1 MPVAMRN
8 SRHYTRRMQPVD
20 NVAHAMRLLRKQMAE
35 NLARLPG
42 SKSGSK
48 PGATA
53 AKPATTLPD
62 DVARRIK
69 ALDANDERYSDNVA
83 SVFVE
88 SVLAAEFGE
97 ALINDPQFRDL
108 TQQVRSAMQ
117 ANGELIDK
125 LDQLADGIR
134 RG

>member
-1 MPVAMRN
+1 
-8 SRHYTRRMQPVD
+8 MQPVD
-20 NVAHAMRLLRKQMAE
+20 NVAQAMRLLRKQMAE

-42 SKSGSK
+42 GTSART
-48 PGATA
+48 PLA
-53 AKPATTLPD
+53 ASAPRASPNLRD

-69 ALDANDERYSDNVA
+69 ALDANDERYADNVA

-97 ALINDPQFRDL
+97 GLVNDTQFHDIA
-108 TQQVRSAMQ
+108 QQVRSPMQ
-117 ANGELIDK
+117 SDPELVDK